1 MEFIKIKDNDL
12 VDMALTRQDAM
23 DRCVS
28 LGKKFIEHF
37 DKIYNNRNNNTF
49 NHWAKEMKNWLNQ
62 VKEIKLKPKN
72 NYILNGQLRDW
83 FFTAGAAP
91 EDFMLNP
98 DDKELQMYD
107 NFCEKL
113 LSGKDIYTA
122 LNELFE
128 VNIQDN
134 YDYDYDEISK
144 IAVKELYNKIK
155 NISGIE
161 HIHEDGTGFYYKTAN
176 GQFYFQCEVVDFL
189 EDKQKIIDVDKSND
203 IKKSALAKYLN
214 IDIDKLEE
222 GYRPDIYEY
231 NGEEYLVLTE
241 DESYNEAHEQTVQL
255 IDDIGLSLF
264 NKQWLDTELED
275 NDILPDHIIDD
286 EEFIDKYEFI
296 EYIKSLT
303 GLHTYDKLCELGVN
317 VDELIDRSIYEDGLG
332 HIISSYDGKQ
342 IELDNNLFAYRM
354 N

>member
-1 MEFIKIKDNDL
+1 MEFIKIKDNGL
-12 VDMALTRQDAM
+12 FDMALTRQDAI
-23 DRCVS
+23 DRCIS

-37 DKIYNNRNNNTF
+37 DKIYNNRNNNAF
-49 NHWAKEMKNWLNQ
+49 NHWAKEMKTWLNQ

-91 EDFMLNP
+91 EDFMLNS

-107 NFCEKL
+107 SFCEKL
-113 LSGKDIYTA
+113 LSGKDIYNA

-128 VNIQDN
+128 LNIKDSYN
-134 YDYDYDEISK
+134 YDEACK
-144 IAVKELYNKIK
+144 KATNELYNKIK
-155 NISGIE
+155 NVSGVGDVY
-161 HIHEDGTGFYYKTAN
+161 EDGTFSFVTDYGK
-176 GQFYFQCEVVDFL
+176 FYFQCNVEKLL
-189 EDKQKIIDVDKSND
+189 EDSIKDANELVDE
-203 IKKSALAKYLN
+203 KKLALAKYLN
-214 IDIDKLEE
+214 IDPTELKK

-264 NKQWLDTELED
+264 NKHWLDTELED
-275 NDILPDHIIDD
+275 NDILPDSIIDD

-303 GLHTYDKLCELGVN
+303 GMHTYDKLCELGVN

-332 HIISSYDGKQ
+332 HIISAYDGKQ

>member
-1 MEFIKIKDNDL
+1 MEFIKIKDNGL
-12 VDMALTRQDAM
+12 FDMALTRQDAI
-23 DRCVS
+23 DRCIS

-37 DKIYNNRNNNTF
+37 DKIYNDRNNNAF
-49 NHWAKEMKNWLNQ
+49 NHWAKEMKTWLNQ
-62 VKEIKLKPKN
+62 VKEIKLKTKN

-107 NFCEKL
+107 SFCEKL
-113 LSGKDIYTA
+113 LSGKDIYNA

-128 VNIQDN
+128 LNIKDS
-134 YDYDYDEISK
+134 YDYDEICK
-144 IAVKELYNKIK
+144 VIVKELYNKIK
-155 NISGIE
+155 NISGIDG
-161 HIHEDGTGFYYKTAN
+161 IHENGTGFYYKTAN
-176 GQFYFQCEVVDFL
+176 GRFYFQCEVSEFL
-189 EDKQKIIDVDKSND
+189 EDSIRDANELVDN
-203 IKKSALAKYLN
+203 KKLALAKYLN
-214 IDIDKLEE
+214 IDPTELKK

-241 DESYNEAHEQTVQL
+241 DESYNKAHEQTVQL

-264 NKQWLDTELED
+264 NKHWLDTELED

-303 GLHTYDKLCELGVN
+303 GLHTYDRLCELGID

-332 HIISSYDGKQ
+332 HIISAYDGKQ

>member
-1 MEFIKIKDNDL
+1 MEFIKIKDNGL
-12 VDMALTRQDAM
+12 FDMALTRQDAI
-23 DRCVS
+23 DRCIS

-37 DKIYNNRNNNTF
+37 DKIYNNRNNNAF
-49 NHWAKEMKNWLNQ
+49 NHWAKEMKTWLNQ

-107 NFCEKL
+107 SFCEKL
-113 LSGKDIYTA
+113 LSGKDIYNA

-128 VNIQDN
+128 LNIKDS
-134 YDYDYDEISK
+134 YDYDEICK
-144 IAVKELYNKIK
+144 VIVKELYNKIK
-155 NISGIE
+155 NISGIDGM
-161 HIHEDGTGFYYKTAN
+161 HENGTGFYYKTAN
-176 GQFYFQCEVVDFL
+176 GRFYFQCEVSEFL
-189 EDKQKIIDVDKSND
+189 EDSIKDANELVDK
-203 IKKSALAKYLN
+203 KKLALAKYLN
-214 IDIDKLEE
+214 IDPAELKK

-264 NKQWLDTELED
+264 NKHWLDTELED
-275 NDILPDHIIDD
+275 NDILPDSIIDD

-303 GLHTYDKLCELGVN
+303 GLHTYDKLCELGID

>member
-1 MEFIKIKDNDL
+1 MEFIKIKDNGL
-12 VDMALTRQDAM
+12 FDMALTRQDAI
-23 DRCVS
+23 DRCIS

-37 DKIYNNRNNNTF
+37 DKIYNNRNNNAF
-49 NHWAKEMKNWLNQ
+49 NHWAKEMKTWLNQ

-107 NFCEKL
+107 SFCEKL
-113 LSGKDIYTA
+113 LSGKDIYNA

-128 VNIQDN
+128 LNIKDS
-134 YDYDYDEISK
+134 YDYDEICK
-144 IAVKELYNKIK
+144 VIVKELYNKIK
-155 NISGIE
+155 NISGIDG
-161 HIHEDGTGFYYKTAN
+161 IHENGTGFYYKTAN
-176 GQFYFQCEVVDFL
+176 GRFYFQCEVSEFL
-189 EDKQKIIDVDKSND
+189 ENKQKIIDANKSTD
-203 IKKSALAKYLN
+203 IKKLALAKYLN
-214 IDIDKLEE
+214 IDPAELKK

-255 IDDIGLSLF
+255 INDIGLSLF
-264 NKQWLDTELED
+264 NKHWLDTELED

>member
-1 MEFIKIKDNDL
+1 MEFIKIKDNGL
-12 VDMALTRQDAM
+12 FDMALTRQDAI
-23 DRCVS
+23 DRCIS

-37 DKIYNNRNNNTF
+37 DKIYNDRNNNAF
-49 NHWAKEMKNWLNQ
+49 NHWAKEMKTWLNQ

-98 DDKELQMYD
+98 DDKELRMYD
-107 NFCEKL
+107 SFCEKL
-113 LSGKDIYTA
+113 LSGKDIYNT

-128 VNIQDN
+128 LNIKDS
-134 YDYDYDEISK
+134 YDYDEICK
-144 IAVKELYNKIK
+144 VIVKELYNKIK
-155 NISGIE
+155 NISGIDG
-161 HIHEDGTGFYYKTAN
+161 IHENGTGFYYKTAN
-176 GQFYFQCEVVDFL
+176 GRFYFQCEVSEFL
-189 EDKQKIIDVDKSND
+189 EDSIKDANELVDK
-203 IKKSALAKYLN
+203 KKLALAKYLN
-214 IDIDKLEE
+214 IDPTELKK

-264 NKQWLDTELED
+264 NKHWLDTELED
-275 NDILPDHIIDD
+275 NDILPDSIIDD

-303 GLHTYDKLCELGVN
+303 GLHTYDKLCELGID

-332 HIISSYDGKQ
+332 HIISSYDGEQ

>member
-1 MEFIKIKDNDL
+1 MEFIKIKDNGL
-12 VDMALTRQDAM
+12 FDMVLARQDAI
-23 DRCVS
+23 DRCIS

-37 DKIYNNRNNNTF
+37 DKIYNNRNNNAF
-49 NHWAKEMKNWLNQ
+49 NHWAKEMKTWLNQ

-107 NFCEKL
+107 SFCEKL
-113 LSGKDIYTA
+113 LSGKDIYNA

-128 VNIQDN
+128 LNIKDSYN
-134 YDYDYDEISK
+134 YDEACKKATY
-144 IAVKELYNKIK
+144 ELYNKIK
-155 NISGIE
+155 NVSGVGDVY
-161 HIHEDGTGFYYKTAN
+161 EDGTFSFVTDYGK
-176 GQFYFQCEVVDFL
+176 FYFQCNVEKLL
-189 EDKQKIIDVDKSND
+189 EDSIKDANELVDK
-203 IKKSALAKYLN
+203 KKLALAKYLN
-214 IDIDKLEE
+214 IDPTELKK

-264 NKQWLDTELED
+264 NKHWLDTELED
-275 NDILPDHIIDD
+275 NDILPDSIIDD

-303 GLHTYDKLCELGVN
+303 GLHTYDRLCELGVN

-332 HIISSYDGKQ
+332 HIISAYDGKQ